1 MRYPNSDPLWS
12 LHLEKLILFS
22 LILNQSRYKGLVVDT
37 AGLEQEDIV
46 KAMATQLW
54 VLPTITWK
62 DSWASSCM
70 KGTSVESGEQE

>member
-1 MRYPNSDPLWS
+1 M
-12 LHLEKLILFS
+12 
-22 LILNQSRYKGLVVDT
+22 

-54 VLPTITWK
+54 VLPTIAWK

-70 KGTSVESGEQE
+70 KGTSAKSEEQE